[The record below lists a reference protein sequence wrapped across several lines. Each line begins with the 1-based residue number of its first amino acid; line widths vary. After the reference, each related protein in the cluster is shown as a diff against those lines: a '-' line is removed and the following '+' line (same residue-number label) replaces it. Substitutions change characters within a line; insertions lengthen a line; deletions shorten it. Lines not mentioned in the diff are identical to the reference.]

1 MFQEFYSLKEN
12 PFMKTPDP
20 RYLYK
25 GTHHAE
31 AFARLQF
38 AVEERELAVLTGEIG
53 SGKTLLSRALI
64 DSLDDMYSVVLII
77 NPRVSPLQLLRLI
90 AQRLGAE
97 NPSRYK
103 SDVVEQINGILCEYH
118 EKGRCPVVILD
129 EAQLI
134 DNRNTF
140 DEIRLLTNFQLDDKN
155 LLSLILIGQPELNER
170 LMLKPYRALRQRIG
184 IHFHLEPLDEAETKK
199 YILFRLK
206 VAGGRNSL
214 FTDDAMSRIYNLS
227 GGIPREINNLCS
239 SALLEG
245 YGRDAKKIDTDVIE
259 DVGRDLGYSLVSAS
273 IKHNVVT
280 KTVRKRGNRKK
291 TLSARRIRRTK
302 RKKRR

>member
-12 PFMKTPDP
+12 PFMKTPNP

-77 NPRVSPLQLLRLI
+77 NPRLSPLQLLRLI

-97 NPSRYK
+97 NPSRFK
-103 SDVVEQINGILCEYH
+103 SDVVEQINGLLCEYH
-118 EKGRCPVVILD
+118 DKGRCPVLILD

-134 DNRNTF
+134 ENRSTF

-206 VAGGRNSL
+206 VAGGRDSI
-214 FTDDAMSRIYNLS
+214 FTNEAMSRIYHLS

-245 YGRDAKKIDTDVIE
+245 FGRDAQKIDTDVIE
-259 DVGRDLGYSLVSAS
+259 DVGRDLGYSLVSTP
-273 IKHNVVT
+273 VVHDVVIMP
-280 KTVRKRGNRKK
+280 VRKRRKRRRIS
-291 TLSARRIRRTK
+291 SARHIRRTK
-302 RKKRR
+302 RGRRR